1 MRAGGEGVRMSGF
14 DLNAPDHLD
23 RWVEQTDAIR
33 AEGPIG
39 WSEADGGYWVAVGY
53 DSVVEITK
61 NWEVFSCAHDKTG
74 AEPRARGIGIPPF
87 DFAMLLS
94 ESDPPRQTKLRLL
107 EIPFF
112 QPSKMKAQMAIVQ
125 GHIDACLA
133 ALDES
138 REVDLF
144 RDYAMPVVALTT
156 MALVGIDIA
165 QWKDFTLKSF
175 HDGGG
180 PDFDLN
186 SDTNRVHQMLLD
198 LIHERR
204 AAPQSDIVSALVEGT
219 VLGEHLDDGEVL
231 SMLHALVLGGF
242 DTTAGLITSGL
253 IWLDQHREDHDR
265 LRADDALMANA
276 VHEFIRYWPTVVGG
290 ARNIMR
296 DIEMGGRKLRDGD
309 RIYLSWA
316 GANRDPAVFEAPHEL
331 RIDRPNADKNLT
343 FGHGPHR
350 CLGLELARITGR
362 LAIKAILDRYPD
374 YSLRR
379 EGLVRHRAHGQVAG
393 WSFVPARMR

>member
-1 MRAGGEGVRMSGF
+1 MSQF
-14 DLNAPDHLD
+14 DLNAGDHLD

-39 WSEADGGYWVAVGY
+39 WSDADGGYWVAVGY
-53 DSVVEITK
+53 DIVVEITK
-61 NWEVFSCAHDKTG
+61 NWEVFSCSNDQARD
-74 AEPRARGIGIPPF
+74 PRARGIGIPPF
-87 DFAMLLS
+87 AFPMLLS

-112 QPSKMKAQMAIVQ
+112 QPSKMKAQMPVVQ

-133 ALDES
+133 ALDPA

-144 RDYAMPVVALTT
+144 REYAMPVVALTT
-156 MALVGIDIA
+156 MALVGIDIS
-165 QWKDFTLKSF
+165 QWKAFTLKSF
-175 HDGGG
+175 HGEGG

-198 LIHERR
+198 LIAERR
-204 AAPQSDIVSALVEGT
+204 AAPESDIVSALVQGT
-219 VLGEHLDDGEVL
+219 VLGERLNDSEVL

-253 IWLDQHREDHDR
+253 NWLDEHREDHETLRSDDR
-265 LRADDALMANA
+265 LMANA
-276 VHEFIRYWPTVVGG
+276 VHEFIRYYPSVVGG
-290 ARNIMR
+290 ARNVMR
-296 DIEMGGRKLRDGD
+296 DIDIGGRKLRDGD

-316 GANRDPAVFEAPHEL
+316 GANRDPAMFEAPHEL
-331 RIDRPNADKNLT
+331 RIDRPNADRNLT

-350 CLGLELARITGR
+350 CLGLELARMTGR
-362 LAIKAILDRYPD
+362 LALRAILDHYPNFRI
-374 YSLRR
+374 RR
-379 EGLVRHRAHGQVAG
+379 DGLVRHRAHGQVAG
-393 WSFVPARMR
+393 WSHVPAHLV